1 MPHNTDSIYE
11 KCLESVNIWGQ
22 KADEW
27 LPKTG
32 EILSLGKKAVVANE
46 YKVLL
51 FWGWRDNKKL

>member
-1 MPHNTDSIYE
+1 MPHNIDSIYE

-32 EILSLGKKAVVANE
+32 EILSLGKKSSGCSWVQGFIILGVE
-46 YKVLL
+46 
-51 FWGWRDNKKL
+51 RQ